1 MKTHVAYS
9 RRGIWRSWPSAASL
23 CAAAFLAASSLVPA
37 QTTSSLSL
45 TPEDRAWLKARS
57 PIRWSTNINAPP
69 YGFLKPDGQVDGIS
83 PDLVA
88 LLARQ
93 LGVEFK
99 VSTFG
104 TWPAT
109 LEAIKRGDCDF
120 VTAAVPTDNR
130 KQYLLFSPPYQEI
143 PIVLFLNQ
151 STKGIQ
157 GIKDLTTQRIGVA
170 RDTVTHEWIRR
181 EHPELRA
188 VPVETAKEGLLLL
201 SLGQLD
207 AMAAGLPLG
216 HYVITRNALAN
227 LQVPPGG
234 TLFYAPY
241 CFAVRK
247 NDGRLMTIMEKAMNS
262 IPKPELRGVFT
273 KWSVPELVPAPW
285 QPPDWVKHV
294 VLIALLGYVGFIA
307 WNYSLRDRV
316 VRQERLLRQRMEQE
330 REMERRCVDLVEN
343 ANDMVFSRDFDG
355 NYISINPA
363 GCRLLGY
370 TQEEVPGL
378 HITDLVAPEYSA
390 GVQERIEAQ
399 LAGKKTSDYQLELLT
414 KDGRRIWFEV
424 SLRLLYKAGR
434 AVAVQGIARD
444 ISKRKQAELALDRER
459 QFLRTLIDNLPDLV
473 FTKDMEGRFV
483 ISNTAHVQFMGAK
496 SEADLAGK
504 TVFDLH
510 PAELARGYY
519 EDDLR
524 VLQYGKTIYNREE
537 LVRDHAGVERWHLT
551 IKAPLRDR
559 DGKIIGLI
567 AVCRDIDE
575 HRRAEQA
582 LRQSEETFSNIFH
595 SSPTAMSLSKLSDA
609 RITNVNAQ
617 FTAISGYRQ
626 EEVVG
631 KTSLELGVWEDSEKR
646 NRFWSFVRQSGR
658 VVNMESVLRTKSGEL
673 RYGLSS
679 GVIITIH
686 GEQYLL
692 GIFHDITE
700 RKQAED
706 ALQRSSELIHD
717 LYDNAPCGYHS
728 LNADGVFVQINNTEL
743 KWLGY
748 TREELIGRVKLTD
761 LLTPA
766 SVRVFEATFPQFKER
781 GWISDIEI
789 EIVRKDG
796 YILPVL
802 LNATAA
808 QDNKGAFVMSRT
820 TLMDITE
827 RKRAEEFL
835 RQSEASFRQTVEAAA
850 VPLSVDNMAGQIEYL
865 NRKFIETFGY
875 THRELVTR
883 EDWFARAYPDP
894 EYRKVLSQKWEAA
907 VAKAAAENSPIGPVE
922 ADVTC
927 KDGSIRTVEF
937 VGTLIGHRMLLA
949 AKDLTEHKRAEEALR
964 KSEQRLR
971 LAAEAAQMGTW
982 DRDVKSNKLIW
993 SATTE
998 RLMGYEPGT
1007 FPGTY
1012 EAFYEMVHPDSRAT
1026 LAAAQKKAR
1035 ETGEYSAEL
1044 QFQLRDGRTR
1054 WCLVRGQV
1062 LYDSSGTPDRIVG
1075 VEMDIT
1081 QRKQAEH
1088 EIRILNEGLEQRVRQ
1103 RTSELAASN
1112 KELEAFCY
1120 SVSHDLRAPLRSI
1133 DGFSALVLEKCRSLL
1148 DAQSLDY
1155 LQRARDAAQQMGQLI
1170 NDLLQLSRVTR
1181 CELRHESVDL
1191 SALANEIG
1199 GELKNIHHN
1208 RRTDFVVK
1216 PGIMALG
1223 DPRLLR
1229 IVLENLLNNAWK
1241 FTAHARQ
1248 PRIEFGALCE
1258 NNLTTYYVRDNGA
1271 GFDMAY
1277 VHKLFAPF
1285 QRLHSVTEF
1294 PGTGVGLASVQRIVQ
1309 RHGGR
1314 AWAEATVGHGAT
1326 FYFTLQNE
1334 NTPV

>member
-1 MKTHVAYS
+1 M
-9 RRGIWRSWPSAASL
+9 ASF
-23 CAAAFLAASSLVPA
+23 CATAFLAASSLVPA
-37 QTTSSLSL
+37 QPTATLTL
-45 TPEDRAWLKARS
+45 TPEERAWLKGRS
-57 PIRWSTNINAPP
+57 SIRWSTNINAPP
-69 YGFLKPDGQVDGIS
+69 YGILKPDGQVDGIS

-120 VTAAVPTDNR
+120 VTAAVPTEDR
-130 KQYLLFSPPYQEI
+130 KQYLIFSPPYQEI

-151 STKGIQ
+151 STKGIR
-157 GIKDLTTQRIGVA
+157 GIKDLTSHRIGVA
-170 RDTVTHEWIRR
+170 RDTVSHEWIRR
-181 EHPELRA
+181 EHPKLRA
-188 VPVETAKEGLLLL
+188 VPVETAREGLLLL

-207 AMAAGLPLG
+207 AMVAGLPLG
-216 HYVITRNALAN
+216 HYIITRNALGN
-227 LQVPPGG
+227 LQVPPNG

-247 NDGRLMTIMEKAMNS
+247 NDERLMAILEKGMNS
-262 IPKPELRGVFT
+262 IPKPELRAVFT
-273 KWSVPELVPAPW
+273 KWSVPELVPGPW

-294 VLIALLGYVGFIA
+294 VLIVLLGYVGFIA

-316 VRQERLLRQRMEQE
+316 ARQERLLRQQMEQE

-343 ANDMVFSRDFDG
+343 ATDMVFSRDFDG

-370 TQEEVPGL
+370 TKEEVPGL
-378 HITDLVAPEYSA
+378 HITDLVAPEYSE

-399 LAGKKTSDYQLELLT
+399 LAGRDTSDYQLELLT

-473 FTKDMEGRFV
+473 FTKDLEARFV
-483 ISNTAHVQFMGAK
+483 ISNTAHVRFMGAN
-496 SEADLAGK
+496 SETDLAGK

-537 LVRDHAGVERWHLT
+537 LVRDHAGVEHWHLT

-559 DGKIIGLI
+559 EGKIIGLI
-567 AVCRDIDE
+567 AVCRNIDE

-582 LRQSEETFSNIFH
+582 LRQSEETFSAVFH

-609 RITNVNAQ
+609 RITNINAQ
-617 FTAISGYRQ
+617 FTAVSGYRQ
-626 EEVVG
+626 DEVVG
-631 KTSLELGVWEDSEKR
+631 RTSLELGVWADPDKR
-646 NRFWSFVRQSGR
+646 NRFWALIRQSGR
-658 VVNMESVLRTKSGEL
+658 VVNIESVLRAKSGEL
-673 RYGLSS
+673 RHGLSS
-679 GVIITIH
+679 GVVITIH

-700 RKQAED
+700 RKQAEE
-706 ALQRSSELIHD
+706 ALQRSSDLIQD

-728 LNADGVFVQINNTEL
+728 LNAAGIFVQINNTEL
-743 KWLGY
+743 QWLGY

-766 SVRVFEATFPQFKER
+766 SVRVFEETFPQFKER
-781 GWISDIEI
+781 GWISDTDI

-796 YILPVL
+796 SILPVL

-808 QDNKGAFVMSRT
+808 CDEKGVFVMSRT
-820 TLMDITE
+820 TLLDITE
-827 RKRAEEFL
+827 R
-835 RQSEASFRQTVEAAA
+835 
-850 VPLSVDNMAGQIEYL
+850 
-865 NRKFIETFGY
+865 
-875 THRELVTR
+875 
-883 EDWFARAYPDP
+883 
-894 EYRKVLSQKWEAA
+894 
-907 VAKAAAENSPIGPVE
+907 
-922 ADVTC
+922 
-927 KDGSIRTVEF
+927 
-937 VGTLIGHRMLLA
+937 
-949 AKDLTEHKRAEEALR
+949 KRAEEALR
-964 KSEQRLR
+964 KSEQRMR

-982 DRDVKSNKLIW
+982 ERDLKSNKLIW
-993 SATTE
+993 SATAE

-1012 EAFYEMVHPDSRAT
+1012 EAFYERVHPDSRAA
-1026 LAAAQKKAR
+1026 LAAAQEKAR

-1044 QFQLRDGRTR
+1044 QFQLPDARTR
-1054 WCLVRGQV
+1054 WGLVRGQV
-1062 LYDSSGTPDRIVG
+1062 LYDSQGKPDRIVG
-1075 VEMDIT
+1075 VDMDIT
-1081 QRKQAEH
+1081 QRKQAEQ
-1088 EIRILNEGLEQRVRQ
+1088 EIRALNEGLEQRVRQ

-1112 KELEAFCY
+1112 KELEAFSY

-1133 DGFSALVLEKCRSLL
+1133 DGFSALVMERCRTKL
-1148 DAQSLDY
+1148 DPQSLDY
-1155 LQRARDAAQQMGQLI
+1155 LQRARDAAQQMGDLI

-1181 CELRHESVDL
+1181 CELRHEPVDL
-1191 SALANEIG
+1191 SALAAEI
-1199 GELKNIHHN
+1199 EQKLKTAHPDRQI
-1208 RRTDFVVK
+1208 DFTVK
-1216 PGIMALG
+1216 PGMVALG
-1223 DPRLLR
+1223 DQRLLR
-1229 IVLENLLNNAWK
+1229 VVLENLLNNAWK
-1241 FTAHARQ
+1241 FTALERHPQ
-1248 PRIEFGALCE
+1248 IEFAARLE
-1258 NNLTTYYVRDNGA
+1258 NGLTTYYVRDNGA

-1314 AWAEATVGHGAT
+1314 AWAEASVGHGAT
-1326 FYFTLQNE
+1326 FYFTLQSE
-1334 NTPV
+1334 NIPA